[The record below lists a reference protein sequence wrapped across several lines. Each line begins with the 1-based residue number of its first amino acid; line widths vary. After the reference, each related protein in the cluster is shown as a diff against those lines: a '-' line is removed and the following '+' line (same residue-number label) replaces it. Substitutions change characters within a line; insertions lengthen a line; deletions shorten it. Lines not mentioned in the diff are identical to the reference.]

1 MKSPYS
7 KLIWLAFAGS
17 AILLLPGCSSSK
29 MSSGMGGVLLAL
41 LVALVAAKLGGE
53 LFVRLGQPAVL
64 GELILGIVV
73 GNLSLAG
80 VHALEFVRH
89 DPSLEIL
96 AQIGIILLLFQ
107 VGLESD
113 FRKMRQVG
121 LSSLAAAVLGVVA
134 SFALG
139 WAVAALLLPGSGIY
153 RQVFVGVVIASS
165 SIGIAGRV
173 FLDLGRLQTPEARV
187 VLGAAVI
194 DDMIGLIG
202 LTIVTAIVIGA
213 GTGEPVGWL
222 SIGAVVVGA
231 IAFPVGAVLLGS
243 RLVPAVM
250 RVAAH
255 MKASDLLLT
264 ASLGLCF
271 GFSYL
276 AHVVGLAPIIGAFAA
291 GLMLEEVHWR
301 GFVERGEHSVKE
313 LMSPL
318 VGFLA
323 PIFFFVTGARVDLSV
338 FGDSQVWALAIAL
351 AVAAIL
357 GKQFCG
363 LGVFQRGVSKLSVGI
378 GMIPRGEV
386 VLIAAALGS
395 KLIIEGKP
403 IVSSTVY
410 SAAVFVVVITT
421 IITPP
426 LLKWSLSR
434 RQKEEP
440 S

>member
-1 MKSPYS
+1 MKSHNS
-7 KLIWLAFAGS
+7 KLTYLAFAG
-17 AILLLPGCSSSK
+17 AATLLLPGCSTAR
-29 MSSGMGGVLLAL
+29 MGSGMGGVLLAL

-64 GELILGIVV
+64 GELVFGIVI
-73 GNLSLAG
+73 GNLSLVH

-89 DPSLEIL
+89 DSSLEIL

-113 FRKMRQVG
+113 FRKMKQVG

-134 SFALG
+134 SFFLG
-139 WAVAALLLPGSGIY
+139 WGVTAVLMPGAGAY

-202 LTIVTAIVIGA
+202 LTIVTAVVIAA
-213 GTGEPVGWL
+213 GTGEPASWFSIGGVV
-222 SIGAVVVGA
+222 IGAV
-231 IAFPVGAVLLGS
+231 AFPVGAILLGS

-250 RVAAH
+250 RLISR
-255 MKASDLLLT
+255 MRASDLLLT

-271 GFSYL
+271 GFAYL
-276 AHVVGLAPIIGAFAA
+276 AHVFGLAPIIGAFAA

-313 LMSPL
+313 LISPL

-338 FGDSQVWALAIAL
+338 FGNSQVWGLAIAL

-357 GKQFCG
+357 GKQFCA
-363 LGVFQRGVSKLSVGI
+363 LGVFQRGVSKLSVGV

-395 KLIIEGKP
+395 KLMIGGKP
-403 IVSSTVY
+403 VVSPTVY

-421 IITPP
+421 LITPP
-426 LLKWSLSR
+426 LLKRSLSR
-434 RQKEEP
+434 
-440 S
+440 